1 MNETYADKWL
11 KPMTHQS
18 SHWNRCY
25 RATVNG
31 WSSSTFHLN
40 CDGKG
45 STVTIIRVRNIFL
58 ENTQVFNGQVVS
70 GMMDFI
76 LSQATQA
83 QAVSER

>member
-18 SHWNRCY
+18 SYWNRCY

-31 WSSSTFHLN
+31 RCSSTFHLN

-45 STVTIIRVRNIFL
+45 PTVTIIRVGKYIL
-58 ENTQVFNGQVVS
+58 GGYTSLYGQVVS
-70 GMMDFI
+70 DMMDFI